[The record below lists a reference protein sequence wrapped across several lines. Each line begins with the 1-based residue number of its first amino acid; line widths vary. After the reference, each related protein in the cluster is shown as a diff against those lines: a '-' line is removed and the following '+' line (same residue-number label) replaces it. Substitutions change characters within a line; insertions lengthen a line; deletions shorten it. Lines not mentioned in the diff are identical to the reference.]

1 MIIQHEG
8 RYYIA
13 MPESTQL
20 RDIVSLQIH
29 LIELLKVA
37 SQSET
42 FDWAD
47 ETVFQMCDL
56 LQAFCFEPA
65 QADYLESR
73 QWNKAFNTIS
83 AKQSASDSMQDK

>member
-1 MIIQHEG
+1 MIIQQNG

-13 MPESTQL
+13 MPHSTQL
-20 RDIVSLQIH
+20 RDIVSLQNH

-42 FDWAD
+42 FDFAD
-47 ETVFQMCDL
+47 ETVYQLCDL

-65 QADYLESR
+65 QADYIENS
-73 QWNKAFNTIS
+73 QWDKAFHPIL
-83 AKQSASDSMQDK
+83 SDEPGNEPVAR